1 MNENNDP
8 IMLDLGCG
16 NKKRIGTIGVDYN
29 SRVDGDINHDL
40 NIFPYPFDAE
50 TIDRVYIDNC
60 LEHLDSPMKVMEE
73 IHRILKHGGEVKVIV
88 PYFRS
93 PSAFHDPTHKTF
105 YTIESFS
112 YYDPE
117 HPICKRYDYTK
128 AHFEVKKIVFH
139 EHLKNGFVK
148 GMMVSMANKW
158 PSLYENIFSS
168 ILPLHE
174 ISYYLKK
181 I

>member
-1 MNENNDP
+1 MN
-8 IMLDLGCG
+8 
-16 NKKRIGTIGVDYN
+16 Y
-29 SRVDGDINHDL
+29 
-40 NIFPYPFDAE
+40 FPYPFE
-50 TIDRVYIDNC
+50 SGSVDRVYIDNC
-60 LEHLDSPMKVMEE
+60 LEHLDSPMSVMEE
-73 IHRILKHGGEVKVIV
+73 IHRILKIEGEVKVIV

-105 YTIESFS
+105 YTIKSFS

-128 AHFEVKKIVFH
+128 AHFKVEKIVFH
-139 EHLKNGFVK
+139 EHLKSGLIKSSLVAF
-148 GMMVSMANKW
+148 ANRW
-158 PSLYENIFSS
+158 PSIYENVFSS
-168 ILPLHE
+168 VFPLHE